1 MVDEVA
7 GLLFVEGAETVEF
20 QLVGG
25 FLAFVHYLVVLD
37 LDLVGV
43 GDFVA
48 VGVEKRRHAA
58 KVLAEA
64 ADEDLLEQACLGL
77 ARVLEAVCVEVK

>member
-1 MVDEVA
+1 M
-7 GLLFVEGAETVEF
+7 
-20 QLVGG
+20 
-25 FLAFVHYLVVLD
+25 
-37 LDLVGV
+37 VGV